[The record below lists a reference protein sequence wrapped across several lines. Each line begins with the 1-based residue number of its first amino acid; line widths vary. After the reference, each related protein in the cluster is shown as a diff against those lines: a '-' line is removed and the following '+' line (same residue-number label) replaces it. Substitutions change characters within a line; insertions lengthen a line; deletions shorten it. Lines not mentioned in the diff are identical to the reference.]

1 MLMIAH
7 YSKILLF
14 LYLNLGGN
22 GGEMN
27 RASKR
32 TRDNLVGVDSR
43 LILLVGY
50 TLAISEI
57 DFFFYV
63 GLRSEAR
70 QKKLYGQGKSRC
82 DGIIKKSKH
91 QEGKAI
97 DIYYVG
103 WKNTDDEDDKRWD
116 KLIESFRKA
125 GKMLGLKLDF
135 GYDWGWDKPHIELK

>member
-57 DFFFYV
+57 DFFV
-63 GLRSEAR
+63 NERLRSEAR
-70 QKKLYGQGKSRC
+70 KKKLCGQGKSRC

-103 WKNTDDEDDKRWD
+103 SKNTDDEDDKRWD

>member
-50 TLAISEI
+50 ALAISEI
-57 DFFFYV
+57 DFFV
-63 GLRSEAR
+63 NEGLRSEAR